1 MVGERGPE
9 IEATGPSRI
18 FSHNQTSGM
27 FRDPDLKDA
36 VRSLKEEV
44 SGLRSE
50 QRQIQMG
57 ISKYIKR
64 GYDIERKWD
73 VDGLPATRT

>member
-1 MVGERGPE
+1 
-9 IEATGPSRI
+9 
-18 FSHNQTSGM
+18 M

-36 VRSLKEEV
+36 GRSRKEEV

-50 QRQIQMG
+50 QWQIQMG
-57 ISKYIKR
+57 SSKYIKR